1 MENEERF
8 AFCAKEQLQ
17 ECAELCCITADDS
30 TGRLPVEF
38 RGEGDEGNI
47 MVGVCCRPADQE
59 KEVVEP
65 SLDNWKKPYEWEVG
79 SDSALASAGSTR

>member
-1 MENEERF
+1 MT
-8 AFCAKEQLQ
+8 QLGDYQ
-17 ECAELCCITADDS
+17 LSSE
-30 TGRLPVEF
+30 GRVT
-38 RGEGDEGNI
+38 EGNI

>member
-1 MENEERF
+1 
-8 AFCAKEQLQ
+8 
-17 ECAELCCITADDS
+17 
-30 TGRLPVEF
+30 
-38 RGEGDEGNI
+38 